1 MSNRVSVS
9 WKVATSLDGR
19 IALADGTSQWITG
32 SDARARVHQ
41 MRADHDAV
49 MVGVGTVLADDPLLT
64 ARTVPLPDKQPA
76 RIVAD
81 SRART
86 PLNGRLINSLGLGRI
101 IIATDTLS
109 DGPLREAGASLWPC
123 KQAEAGGIDL
133 EYFLKRCAVEG
144 INSIFL
150 EGGGQLAASFL
161 KAGLIDK
168 IYWFRAPILIGGD
181 GIPAI
186 GPMGLNA
193 MADASHWSIAATER
207 IGQDILETYSR
218 GK

>member
-41 MRADHDAV
+41 MRASHDAI
-49 MVGVGTVLADDPLLT
+49 MVGVATVLADDPLLT
-64 ARTVPLPDKQPA
+64 ARTVPLPEKQPV

-86 PLNGRLINSLGLGRI
+86 PLDGRLINSLGLGRI

-109 DGPLREAGASLWPC
+109 DGPLLEAGASLWPC
-123 KQAEAGGIDL
+123 KQVEAGGIDL
-133 EYFLKRCAVEG
+133 EYLLKRCAVEG

-186 GPMGLNA
+186 GAMGLNA

>member
-1 MSNRVSVS
+1 M
-9 WKVATSLDGR
+9 
-19 IALADGTSQWITG
+19 
-32 SDARARVHQ
+32 
-41 MRADHDAV
+41 
-49 MVGVGTVLADDPLLT
+49 
-64 ARTVPLPDKQPA
+64 
-76 RIVAD
+76 
-81 SRART
+81 
-86 PLNGRLINSLGLGRI
+86 
-101 IIATDTLS
+101 
-109 DGPLREAGASLWPC
+109 
-123 KQAEAGGIDL
+123 

-186 GPMGLNA
+186 GAMGLNA